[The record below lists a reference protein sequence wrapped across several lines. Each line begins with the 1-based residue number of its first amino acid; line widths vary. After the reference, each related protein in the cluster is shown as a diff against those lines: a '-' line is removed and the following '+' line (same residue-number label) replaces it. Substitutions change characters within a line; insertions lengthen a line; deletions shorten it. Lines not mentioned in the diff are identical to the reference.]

1 MVIGIPREIKNEEN
15 RVAIVPGG
23 VETLVAQGHK
33 VLVQKG
39 AGTGSGF
46 DDGAYARAGAE
57 IAADGHAVFEKGDL
71 VLKVKEPL
79 PSEYAMLREG
89 QILFTYLHFAASES
103 LTLSLLERGVVA
115 IAYETVES
123 DDGFLPLLSPMSEIA
138 GRMAPQEGA
147 KYLEETFGGRGVL
160 LGGVPGVPPAQ
171 VVILGAGTVGSNAA
185 RIAVGMGA
193 SVTILDI
200 DPRRLRAIDSLFHGR
215 VTTMMAD
222 KYNIRTLLTYADLV
236 ISAVLVHGARAPRL
250 IDRSMVRGMKAGSVL
265 VDVAIDQGGSAETS
279 RPTTHDNPIYVEE
292 GVVHYTVA
300 NMPGAVPRT
309 ATRALTVNTLP
320 YVLSLAEKGWRQAVR
335 QDKALRRGVNLVEG
349 KVTYKAVA
357 DTFGLPYHPLDRL
370 LGETVRS

>member
-1 MVIGIPREIKNEEN
+1 M
-15 RVAIVPGG
+15 
-23 VETLVAQGHK
+23 
-33 VLVQKG
+33 
-39 AGTGSGF
+39 
-46 DDGAYARAGAE
+46 
-57 IAADGHAVFEKGDL
+57 
-71 VLKVKEPL
+71 
-79 PSEYAMLREG
+79 
-89 QILFTYLHFAASES
+89 
-103 LTLSLLERGVVA
+103 
-115 IAYETVES
+115 AYETVET

-147 KYLEETFGGRGVL
+147 KYLEQTFGGRGVL

-171 VVILGAGTVGSNAA
+171 VVILGAGSVGSNAA

-200 DPRRLRAIDSLFHGR
+200 DPRRLRTMDSLFRGR

-222 KYNIRTLLTYADLV
+222 DYSIRTLLAYADMV
-236 ISAVLVHGARAPRL
+236 ICAVLVHGARAPRL
-250 IDRSMVRGMKAGSVL
+250 IDRNMIRGMKTGSVL

-335 QDKALRRGVNLVEG
+335 QDKALWRGVNLVEG

-357 DTFGLPYHPLDRL
+357 DTFGLPYHPLDLL
-370 LGETVRS
+370 LG

>member
-1 MVIGIPREIKNEEN
+1 MVIGVPREIKNEEN

-23 VETLVAQGHK
+23 VETLAARGHK
-33 VLVQKG
+33 VLVQQG
-39 AGTGSGF
+39 AGAGSGY
-46 DDGAYARAGAE
+46 DDGEYARAGAE
-57 IAADGHAVFEKGDL
+57 IAPGGDAVFEKGEL

-79 PSEYAMLREG
+79 PSEYGMLREG
-89 QILFTYLHFAASES
+89 QVLFTYFHLAASES
-103 LTLSLLERGVVA
+103 LTLNLLERGVVA
-115 IAYETVES
+115 MAYETVET

-147 KYLEETFGGRGVL
+147 KYLEQTFGGRGVL

-171 VVILGAGTVGSNAA
+171 VLILGAGSVGSNAA

-200 DPRRLRAIDSLFHGR
+200 DPRRLRAMDSLFRGR

-222 KYNIRTLLTYADLV
+222 DYNIRTLLAYADLV
-236 ISAVLVHGARAPRL
+236 ICAVLVHGARAPRL
-250 IDRSMVRGMKAGSVL
+250 IDRNMIRGMKTGSVL

-335 QDKALRRGVNLVEG
+335 QDKALGRGVNLVEG

-357 DTFGLPYHPLDRL
+357 DTFGLPYHPLDLL
-370 LGETVRS
+370 LG